1 MRFMADPIRSGLAL
15 AVLLLAGCGG
25 QDLSDLDAFMAEKLA
40 RPGGVIAPIPT
51 FDAYEAFSYAATAQ
65 RSPFER
71 PIGVRALANMQA
83 ARTVRPDFERPR
95 EFLEQYALEGLSMV
109 GNLSRSGADWTLI
122 RDSDGGVHRVRMGN
136 FLGRDH
142 GRIVE
147 MADTYIAVIEIV
159 SDGTEDGWVERP
171 RTIRLSGM

>member
-1 MRFMADPIRSGLAL
+1 MRLRREIRGCAC
-15 AVLLLAGCGG
+15 AIFVLLTACSG

-40 RPGGVIAPIPT
+40 RPGGVIPPIPT
-51 FDAYEAFSYAATAQ
+51 FEAYEAFSYGAASL

-83 ARTVRPDFERPR
+83 SRTVRPDVSRPR
-95 EFLEQYALEGLSMV
+95 EFLEQYAIEGLSMV
-109 GNLSRSGADWTLI
+109 GNLSRSGADWALI

-147 MADTYIAVIEIV
+147 MADTHIGIVEIV